1 MCWNLKLDDDLV
13 LLEVNDKKSE
23 IFKLGVRLLI
33 DLIKN
38 STYIRR

>member
-13 LLEVNDKKSE
+13 SLKVNVKKSE
-23 IFKLGVRLLI
+23 ILKLGVGLLI

-38 STYIRR
+38 T